1 MPKNSEGLERKYLWL
16 DALHHHTGGRVE
28 VVHGTF
34 RARKH
39 RFYIERDELDNL
51 VRSGIPVDWEHLAP
65 GIPTFRPH
73 LRIHEEK
80 QTDVMLACS
89 LVTDAALWRVGE
101 TAKQTIQ
108 AVPNH
113 RLNPRPTPS
122 ACHAAV
128 VVSADI
134 DFLPA
139 AETAASLFNCPVA
152 MAFAFPHTG
161 YKVSDF
167 AMAKSKRVFTT
178 EITEDDLRRN
188 MLPSETVLP
197 DGRRIE
203 FRKVKSS
210 HFAGTR
216 FGPNSTGGEK
226 RRNPRASRTA
236 EGQSS

>member
-1 MPKNSEGLERKYLWL
+1 MLSQQSFRDCVYGKFVIRHGHLCG
-16 DALHHHTGGRVE
+16 TGCSLLNQNIGRFKT
-28 VVHGTF
+28 TF
-34 RARKH
+34 R
-39 RFYIERDELDNL
+39 
-51 VRSGIPVDWEHLAP
+51 SQ
-65 GIPTFRPH
+65 

-108 AVPNH
+108 VAPNH
-113 RLNPRPTPS
+113 RLNPRPTLS
-122 ACHAAV
+122 TCHAAV

-139 AETAASLFNCPVA
+139 AETAASLFSCPVA

-167 AMAKSKRVFTT
+167 ATAKSKRVFTT

-210 HFAGTR
+210 HFGDAR
-216 FGPNSTGGEK
+216 GP
-226 RRNPRASRTA
+226 RQVDRSRTDDA
-236 EGQSS
+236 ND